1 MWGLIWVIV
10 WREGEINWVHSQHGM
25 KLLWYWSNQWQSCLN
40 TRQDDCQALELQS
53 CDAEELQI
61 IQLVACI
68 DVPGLLIDLLKLL
81 SNWEVEQK
89 ERVEHFLVILP
100 SVVCLG
106 FLVFFQGSD
115 ETIRV
120 VSMDKDYH
128 VECYHCEV
136 SKNTSKCKMCVF

>member
-10 WREGEINWVHSQHGM
+10 WREGEINWVHSQHRM

-53 CDAEELQI
+53 WCRGVTDHSARGFHWRPRASYRSFEAFVKLRSWTEGESGAFSSDI
-61 IQLVACI
+61 TFS
-68 DVPGLLIDLLKLL
+68 GLFVL
-81 SNWEVEQK
+81 
-89 ERVEHFLVILP
+89 
-100 SVVCLG
+100 
-106 FLVFFQGSD
+106 FFQGSD